1 MNIFDY
7 IKFYGNYSFSERKFN
22 EIDNVIF
29 SCLSY
34 VDFHDIVS
42 SDFSCKITI
51 QEAGESYFKL
61 YGKKASKRKIPSI
74 KNGIL
79 ILKKIMNAKR
89 YKDILIHNYQYISN
103 ENLQFGA
110 VSFDLSET
118 LVYVSFEGTDHLIS
132 GWMEDFMIACTFPV
146 EAQKYA
152 IKYLNR
158 YLFNRKKLIV
168 GGHSKGGH
176 LAIISSMYANYFIK
190 RKILKIYSND
200 GLGLRCE
207 EFESKKYLSI
217 KDRVIKLIPD
227 YSIVG
232 HLLRSDSNY
241 KIIKSKKNGLRS
253 HNINTWIVKDIK
265 FERCNNSKFC
275 KILEKAITKWLGKY
289 DKETKIKFTESI
301 FDICKKNGIET
312 LYDIKGKTRLLLK
325 EVSDS
330 NSIPPEVKEMFK
342 QLYLLI
348 RDCRKNYKKDEE
360 LGK

>member
-7 IKFYGNYSFSERKFN
+7 IKRYGNYSFSEKRFN

-34 VDFHDIVS
+34 VDFCNIVS
-42 SDFSCKITI
+42 CDFSDKITLN
-51 QEAGESYFKL
+51 EAGKRYFEL
-61 YGKKASKRKIPSI
+61 HGKNDFRKKIPSI

-79 ILKKIMNAKR
+79 ILKRVMNTKR
-89 YKDILIHNYQYISN
+89 YKDILVHNYQYISN

-146 EAQKYA
+146 DAQKYA

-176 LAIISSMYANYFIK
+176 LAIIASMYANYFVK
-190 RKILKIYSND
+190 SRILKIYSND
-200 GLGLRCE
+200 GLGLRQE
-207 EFESKKYLSI
+207 EFYSKKYASI
-217 KDRVIKLIPD
+217 KDRVFKLIPD

-232 HLLRSDSNY
+232 HLLKSDTNY

-253 HNINTWIVKDIK
+253 HNTNTWIIKDTK
-265 FERCNNSKFC
+265 FERCHNSKFC
-275 KILEKAITKWLGKY
+275 KILEKAITKWLEKY
-289 DKETKIKFTESI
+289 DMNTKIKFTESI
-301 FDICKKNGIET
+301 FQVCKDNEIES
-312 LYDIKGKTRLLLK
+312 LYDLKGKTRLLLK
-325 EVSDS
+325 EVSNS
-330 NSIPPEVKEMFK
+330 NNISEEVKEMFK

-348 RDCRKNYKKDEE
+348 RECKRNYKEE
-360 LGK
+360 E